1 MSAAIVIAR
10 EADMPAACQYF
21 QIDQIRLESMTRC
34 TTVVAMPM
42 AKYRTQ
48 NVDLKIWI
56 PKYVQGWRART
67 NHSPIS
73 AAVRRIQMKT
83 KARAAIHP
91 L

>member
-10 EADMPAACQYF
+10 EAAMPAACQYF

-56 PKYVQGWRART
+56 PRYVHGCRART

-73 AAVRRIQMKT
+73 AAVRRMQMKT
-83 KARAAIHP
+83 KARATIHP